1 MTAAITEQPITG
13 EQRIKMSYAEYLAW
27 PDQGNLTEWADGALV
42 ILMPPLTI
50 HQKISD
56 FLSRLIALYVDLL
69 KLGTVISAPFE
80 MRVYPDGAARE
91 PDIIFI
97 ATEHMDWLTDKRLVG
112 PADLAVEVISDDSV
126 HRDRVDKFYEY
137 QEGGVREY
145 WIIDPRPGKERVDGY
160 WLTPQG
166 RYQAI
171 LPDDNGRYHSTVLP
185 DFWFHPD
192 WLWQEPK
199 PDPLLTLAEIA
210 PQALRSALA
219 SKLGL

>member
-1 MTAAITEQPITG
+1 MTASITEAPITG
-13 EQRIKMSYAEYLAW
+13 EQRIKMSYEEYLAW
-27 PDQGNLTEWADGALV
+27 PDQGTLAEWVDGEV
-42 ILMPPLTI
+42 VVLMPPKTT
-50 HQKISD
+50 HQEIIGLL
-56 FLSRLIALYVDLL
+56 FHLVALYVDLL
-69 KLGTVISAPFE
+69 HLGRVIVAPFE
-80 MRVYPDGAARE
+80 MRIHPDGNARE
-91 PDIIFI
+91 PDLLFV
-97 ATEHMDWLTDKRLVG
+97 ADEHMDRLTDTRLAG
-112 PADLAVEVISDDSV
+112 PADLAIEVISDESI

-145 WIIDPRPGKERVDGY
+145 WIIDPRSGKERVDGY

-171 LPDDNGRYHSTVLP
+171 LPDDASRYHSTVLP